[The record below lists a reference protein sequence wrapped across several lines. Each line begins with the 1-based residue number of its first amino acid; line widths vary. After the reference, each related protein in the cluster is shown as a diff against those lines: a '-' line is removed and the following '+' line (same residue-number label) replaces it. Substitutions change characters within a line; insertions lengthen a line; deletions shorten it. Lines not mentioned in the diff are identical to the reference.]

1 MVDDAGDINHP
12 IIKTER
18 KHSKAAERVQ
28 KSFDR
33 LLVLILTNV
42 GISLLED
49 WLREITTRLKC
60 RQEKMSSRTSQNF
73 KTLELRQFDVLSN
86 RSK

>member
-1 MVDDAGDINHP
+1 MYTEVSERRAVVDDAGDINHP

-42 GISLLED
+42 VSE
-49 WLREITTRLKC
+49 
-60 RQEKMSSRTSQNF
+60 QYM
-73 KTLELRQFDVLSN
+73 
-86 RSK
+86 